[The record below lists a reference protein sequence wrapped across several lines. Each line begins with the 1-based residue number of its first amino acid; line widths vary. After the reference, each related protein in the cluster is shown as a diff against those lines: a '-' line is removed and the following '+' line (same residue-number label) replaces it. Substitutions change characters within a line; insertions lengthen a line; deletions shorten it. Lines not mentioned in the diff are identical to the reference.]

1 MRTVYMNGEWVPESE
16 AKISIYSLDV
26 MQGVACFEMT
36 RSFSHQHFRLDEH
49 IARLRESMKLL
60 GITDPLPGKWAWHD
74 VVRELTARN
83 PMGIEDEYRLLL
95 VASPGCAAMYRN
107 IEGTITTPYAYASI
121 FPLRYTVAGL
131 SGLFDEG
138 VKLVV
143 SSVRQV
149 PSLSVPARAK
159 HRSRLHFHLAQQK
172 AAPDWALMLTY
183 DDKVAEVPGAN
194 ICALMDDEHLICTT
208 DEALPGI
215 SQRMVADLA
224 EEEGLHVMW
233 DELSV
238 RDILNAQEVWLTAT
252 PFCCFWASHLEG
264 RPIGSGMGLV
274 PPMYEKIMDRWS
286 ERVGCDIRGQMSGW
300 DNALRTST
308 AQH

>member
-1 MRTVYMNGEWVPESE
+1 MRTAYLNGEWVPESE
-16 AKISIYSLDV
+16 LKISAYDLAT

-49 IARLRESMKLL
+49 ISRLRESMKLL
-60 GITDPLPGKWAWHD
+60 GIIDPLPGKWGWHD
-74 VVRELTARN
+74 VVRELTERN
-83 PMGIEDEYRLLL
+83 PMGVEDEYRLLL
-95 VASPGCAAMYRN
+95 VASPGCADMYRN
-107 IEGTITTPYAYASI
+107 IEGTITHSYGYAAT
-121 FPLRYTVAGL
+121 FPLKYTV
-131 SGLFDEG
+131 SGMSHYFDDG
-138 VKLVV
+138 VKLVI
-143 SSVRQV
+143 SPVRQV

-172 AAPDWALMLTY
+172 AVPDWALMLTY
-183 DDKVAEVPGAN
+183 DDKVAECPGAN
-194 ICALMDDEHLICTT
+194 ICALVDDEHLICTT

-238 RDILNAQEVWLTAT
+238 RDLINAEEIWLTAT
-252 PFCCFWASHLEG
+252 PWCSLWVSHIEG

-286 ERVGCDIRGQMSGW
+286 ERVGTDIRGQMNSW
-300 DNALRTST
+300 DREYASKD
-308 AQH
+308 

>member
-1 MRTVYMNGEWVPESE
+1 MRTIYLNGEWIPEAD
-16 AKISIYSLDV
+16 AKISVYDLSV

-49 IARLRESMKLL
+49 ISRLRESMKLL
-60 GITDPLPGKWAWHD
+60 GIVDPLPGKWGWHD
-74 VVRELTARN
+74 VVRELTERN

-95 VASPGCAAMYRN
+95 VASPGCAEMYHN
-107 IEGTITTPYAYASI
+107 IEGTITHSYAYAAT
-121 FPLRYTVAGL
+121 FPLRYTVSGL
-131 SGLFDEG
+131 SHYFDDG
-138 VKLVV
+138 VKLVI
-143 SSVRQV
+143 SPVRQV

-183 DDKVAEVPGAN
+183 DDKVAECPGAN
-194 ICALMDDEHLICTT
+194 ICALVDDEHLICTT

-238 RDILNAQEVWLTAT
+238 RDLINAEEIWLTAT
-252 PFCCFWASHLEG
+252 PWCTLWVSHIEG

-286 ERVGCDIRGQMSGW
+286 ERVACDIRGQMGAW
-300 DNALRTST
+300 DAVRTST
-308 AQH
+308 T